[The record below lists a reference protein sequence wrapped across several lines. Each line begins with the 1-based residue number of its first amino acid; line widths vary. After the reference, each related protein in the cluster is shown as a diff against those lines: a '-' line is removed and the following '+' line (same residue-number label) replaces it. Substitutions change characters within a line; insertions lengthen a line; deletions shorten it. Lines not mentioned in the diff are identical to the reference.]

1 MREPSKDPKRLT
13 DILEAIDTIFQYVGG
28 DDMEAFVTD
37 LMRYHAVVYNIMI
50 IGEAANMLTFE
61 FRDSHSETP
70 WRQITGMRNFLI
82 HGYHQVEKD
91 IVWKVIEEDLH
102 ILRPQIVKYVEELG
116 SSEQ

>member
-61 FRDSHSETP
+61 FRDSHPKTP

-91 IVWKVIEEDLH
+91 IVWKVIEEELH
-102 ILRPQIVKYVEELG
+102 ILRPQIVEYMEELG
-116 SSEQ
+116 STEQ

>member
-13 DILEAIDTIFQYVGG
+13 DILEAIDTIFQYVGS
-28 DDMEAFVTD
+28 DDFKTFAD
-37 LMRYHAVVYNIMI
+37 NRMRYHAVVYNMMI

-61 FRDSHSETP
+61 FRENHPETP

-91 IVWKVIEEDLH
+91 IVWKVIDEDLH
-102 ILRPQIVKYVEELG
+102 ILRPQIVGYLNQLGIEE
-116 SSEQ
+116 Q